1 MNTPSNAKTHAP
13 YDSPGA
19 GPANMAKT
27 RPLYWSIK
35 RELWENRSLTV
46 APLAVAGFVV
56 FVLLMT
62 AFALPRK
69 MRALSTLVP
78 AAQHTLVV
86 RPFST
91 AATVIM
97 MTTILVG
104 IFFSLD
110 ALYGERRDR
119 SILFW
124 KSLPVSDSTTL
135 LSKAA
140 IPLVALP
147 LFGFA
152 LSVAAQ
158 AILLLWSTAVLIG
171 AGLSPATL
179 WSEFRFF
186 QMPLTML
193 YGIVVFTLWH
203 APLYAWLLLVSGW
216 ARRTPALW
224 AALPFLAISIV
235 EKAAFNTA
243 HSLKYLFTGAMSRAF
258 HLLPGRHFQII
269 DRLAE
274 LDPAKFLAAPGLWIG
289 LLVAAALLAAAARM
303 RRNREPL

>member
-1 MNTPSNAKTHAP
+1 MNTPSNAGTDSLDPKPAAP
-13 YDSPGA
+13 NLA
-19 GPANMAKT
+19 ET
-27 RPLYWSIK
+27 RPLLWSIR

-46 APLAVAGFVV
+46 VPLAVAGFVL
-56 FVLLMT
+56 FILLMT
-62 AFALPRK
+62 AFGLPRR
-69 MRALSTLVP
+69 MRSLPALDP
-78 AAQHTLVV
+78 AAQHILVV
-86 RPFST
+86 RPFSM
-91 AATVIM
+91 AASVIM

-124 KSLPVSDSTTL
+124 KSLPVSDSTTV

-147 LFGFA
+147 LFGFV
-152 LSVAAQ
+152 LSVVTQ
-158 AILLLWSTAVLIG
+158 AVVLFWSTAVLVG
-171 AGLSPATL
+171 SGVSPATL

-186 QMPLTML
+186 QMSLTML

-224 AALPFLAISIV
+224 AALPFLAIAVV

-258 HLLPGRHFQII
+258 DVLPGRHFQIL
-269 DRLAE
+269 DRLAQ
-274 LDPAKFLAAPGLWIG
+274 LDPLKFLGSPGLWIG
-289 LLVAAALLAAAARM
+289 LLLTAALLAAAARM